1 MLLDEVMSLSDA
13 LSRFQGGIELR
24 VDPRDRQKLAEIK
37 ETWEHHR
44 GQNPLFLQTEG
55 DDGRIRAGREKGITI
70 TEELANELCEI
81 LGHDR
86 VGTV

>member
-1 MLLDEVMSLSDA
+1 MSLKEA
-13 LSRFQGGIELR
+13 LARFQGGIELR
-24 VDPRDRQKLAEIK
+24 VDPKDRPKLALIK
-37 ETWEHHR
+37 ETCERHK

-55 DDGRIRAGREKGITI
+55 DDGLTRRIRAGRDKGITI

-86 VGTV
+86 VGIVRV